1 MSGST
6 FSRAKFG
13 GALVGAFLGG
23 LVIASGLDLTPM
35 GHAQQTRQVSRLSAA
50 PAPVVNP
57 PAVLELNNAFTSI
70 AEHVTPG
77 VVSIQSERRARPVQQ
92 QRQRRNNPQQQP
104 GIEDFFGQLAPQ
116 FQEPT
121 AASGSGFIVSKD
133 GYILTNNHVVENFDR
148 VSVTLTDN
156 RTFPAKVVGRDPTT
170 DVAVLKIDANNLP
183 TVALGDDDAVKIGER
198 VLAIGNPLGLKSTV
212 TAGIVSAKGRGGAD
226 IGPNPNG
233 NQYAISDFIQTDAA
247 INPGNSGGPLVNIQG
262 QVIGINSMIASQTG
276 YYSGYGFAIPISLAK
291 SVMDDIVEHGRVRR
305 AMLGVAIGD
314 VTPEDAEVAGLKEIT
329 GVKIGQFTIEGS
341 PAQKAGLESGDV
353 IVRADGKAA
362 DRVSTLQRIIRLHSP
377 GDVID
382 IDAMRYGQKK
392 TFHVKL
398 GEVPDSAKA
407 VSARDRAN
415 ESPNAG
421 TTTTTERLG
430 IGVEVLSEQA
440 ATQANVP
447 ANRRGLAVVEVD
459 PDGPGRQHF
468 VRGDILVS
476 VRFPTQQDLK
486 STADLQ
492 QALSKVPK
500 NTIVSILVFNPA
512 ASNGNGATRVENIRV
527 GN

>member
-23 LVIASGLDLTPM
+23 LVIASGFDLTSL
-35 GHAQQTRQVSRLSAA
+35 GHAQQARQVSRLSAA
-50 PAPVVNP
+50 PAPVVNA
-57 PAVLELNNAFTSI
+57 PAVTELNTAFTSI

-77 VVSIQSERRARPVQQ
+77 VVSIQAERRARPVQQ
-92 QRQRRNNPQQQP
+92 RGQRRNNQQQP
-104 GIEDFFGQLAPQ
+104 GIEDFFGQLQPQ

-121 AASGSGFIVSKD
+121 AASGSGFIVTKD

-148 VSVTLTDN
+148 VSVILTDN
-156 RTFPAKVVGRDPTT
+156 RTFPAKVIGRDPTT
-170 DVAVLKIDANNLP
+170 DVAVIKIDANNLP
-183 TVALGDDDAVKIGER
+183 TVSLGDDEAVKIGEW
-198 VLAIGNPLGLKSTV
+198 VLAIGSPLGLRSTV

-226 IGPNPNG
+226 IGPSPNG
-233 NQYAISDFIQTDAA
+233 NRYAISDFIQTDAA

-305 AMLGVAIGD
+305 AMLGVGISD

-329 GVKIGQFTIEGS
+329 GVKIGDFTLDDS
-341 PAQKAGLESGDV
+341 PAKKAGMESGDV
-353 IVRADGKAA
+353 ILKADGKPA
-362 DRVSTLQRIIRLHSP
+362 DRVSTLQRIIRLHAP

-392 TFHVKL
+392 AFHVRL
-398 GEVPDSAKA
+398 GEVPDSAKTVA
-407 VSARDRAN
+407 SRDGGNDNAN
-415 ESPNAG
+415 SG
-421 TTTTTERLG
+421 KTTTTEKLG
-430 IGVEVLSEQA
+430 IGVEPLSDQA
-440 ATQANVP
+440 AAQAPTPVP
-447 ANRRGLAVVEVD
+447 ANRRGLVVVDVD
-459 PDGPGRQHF
+459 PDGAGRNHF
-468 VRGDILVS
+468 AHGDVLVS
-476 VRFPTQQDLK
+476 VRYPTQQDLK
-486 STADLQ
+486 SPADLQ

-500 NTIVSILVFNPA
+500 NGIVSLLVYNMQT
-512 ASNGNGATRVENIRV
+512 GNARVENVKV